1 MVFICS
7 YFDIEVC
14 INLVVY
20 LIYFEILCIDV
31 VGGSV
36 DDIFWLF
43 NVYFVVYV
51 DSGWL
56 MKI

>member
-1 MVFICS
+1 M
-7 YFDIEVC
+7 
-14 INLVVY
+14 
-20 LIYFEILCIDV
+20 IYFEILCIDV